1 MYLDL
6 YLFYGQ
12 LDLIIWHDITNIFH
26 TFIYTHS
33 GMFATEYV
41 ADGLFH
47 NTTHIPY
54 VSLCDLICY
63 SESYECKKKD
73 PMSYS

>member
-6 YLFYGQ
+6 YLLWPTWF
-12 LDLIIWHDITNIFH
+12 DLFH
-26 TFIYTHS
+26 TFIYTHT

-41 ADGLFH
+41 ADGFFH

-63 SESYECKKKD
+63 SESY
-73 PMSYS
+73 